1 MKLGMN
7 LRNWGDQAHRSALL
21 ACAQAA
27 DASGLHSIW
36 VNDHIGFPP
45 KLDQRDFN
53 LPDDAGR
60 ILDPLAALGF
70 LAACTERVA
79 LGTAVLLL
87 PYRPPLLTA
96 KWIASLQALSEG
108 RILLGVGAGWMAE
121 EFQALGVDRGR
132 RGALTDEGLDF
143 LQRCFDEDVIESHGQ
158 TMVFAPRPERPP
170 FLIGGTAAVAIPRAA
185 ARGDGWLPVGVDPS
199 ELKGHVQELHERA
212 RQTGRGPMEVVAM
225 KTLPIENPDEA
236 IALAQ
241 AYRDAG
247 ATELVHTQGVSGP
260 DEYRRIVEFLDS
272 RVLPAVS

>member
-1 MKLGMN
+1 MRRLMI
-7 LRNWGDQAHRSALL
+7 A
-21 ACAQAA
+21 
-27 DASGLHSIW
+27 
-36 VNDHIGFPP
+36 
-45 KLDQRDFN
+45 
-53 LPDDAGR
+53 
-60 ILDPLAALGF
+60 
-70 LAACTERVA
+70 
-79 LGTAVLLL
+79 GTAVLLL

-199 ELKGHVQELHERA
+199 ELKEIKGDDSGAEDVSGIVE
-212 RQTGRGPMEVVAM
+212 GRG
-225 KTLPIENPDEA
+225 
-236 IALAQ
+236 
-241 AYRDAG
+241 DAG
-247 ATELVHTQGVSGP
+247 NDGNRPVVPHFFNLLLLENSK
-260 DEYRRIVEFLDS
+260 
-272 RVLPAVS
+272 